1 MTANETPDYV
11 CGVEER
17 KTADFGAML
26 SDRQREVFALYEA
39 GYDRQEISDELGV
52 ARGTVNS
59 HLSRID
65 SEWENVK
72 HAQINLRA
80 TMEGKEPFDPPI
92 NDESCTGFIVYHYVH
107 FFDNFL
113 YFVRD
118 VALPAIRAAHTHE
131 NIHTYSI
138 PMEGVAARIPHVDE
152 LPCVV
157 RFEDGYPTES
167 YDVIDPRVVNQKI
180 VEDLAIAQG
189 FYDHDSD
196 EILRGVKPPGGD
208 PRPRGTGDEGFES
221 FLWPHMVSDTP
232 GRAAG
237 D

>member
-1 MTANETPDYV
+1 MTAKETPDYV

-17 KTADFGAML
+17 KTADFGTLL

-59 HLSRID
+59 HISRIN
-65 SEWENVK
+65 SEYDNVK
-72 HAQINLRA
+72 RAQTELRA
-80 TMEGKEPFDPPI
+80 TMDGTEPFDPPI
-92 NDESCTGFIVYHYVH
+92 HDQSCTGFILYHYVQL
-107 FFDNFL
+107 FDEIL

-131 NIHTYSI
+131 NIHTRSI
-138 PMEGVAARIPHVDE
+138 PIKGVAARIPYVDG

-157 RFEDGYPTES
+157 RFEDGHPTES

-208 PRPRGTGDEGFES
+208 PRPRGTSDEGFES
-221 FLWPHMVSDTP
+221 FLWPSEVSDTP
-232 GRAAG
+232 GGAAG